1 MVRVRRQLM
10 SNIADVEVLTP
21 AEFRERSRT
30 FWLFGTGAGAALFAG
45 ALLGVIVGTVVV
57 AQTLYASTK
66 EHLNEFATLRAMGS
80 SRRYIYKVIL
90 WQALLSAI
98 IGFCHRS
105 TGRRRRRAADRRD
118 RVADR
123 DHARADGRAVC
134 ADPRHVY
141 RVVDRGDRSGHPHR
155 TRHGVHAMSE
165 PILEAANVTK
175 DLGSGAA
182 KVAALKGVSLA
193 LSGGELTL
201 LMGPSGSGKTTLLS
215 ILGCMLSPT
224 EGTVHICQQS
234 TAGADPEEL
243 ARLRREHVGFV
254 FQSFH
259 LFPTLS
265 ATDNVRLALDVRGE
279 PRRAAKV
286 RSREALAKVGL
297 AHKIKAYPRELSGGE
312 QQRVAIARAIVGNPS
327 IILAD
332 EPTAALDGAN
342 GQAVMKLLAE
352 IARERGHAVLIV
364 THDPRLLPFADR
376 VVHIEDGRII
386 AEERGGIRQT
396 LENH

>member
-1 MVRVRRQLM
+1 MTEPVVE
-10 SNIADVEVLTP
+10 ADD
-21 AEFRERSRT
+21 
-30 FWLFGTGAGAALFAG
+30 
-45 ALLGVIVGTVVV
+45 VV
-57 AQTLYASTK
+57 K
-66 EHLNEFATLRAMGS
+66 F
-80 SRRYIYKVIL
+80 
-90 WQALLSAI
+90 
-98 IGFCHRS
+98 
-105 TGRRRRRAADRRD
+105 
-118 RVADR
+118 
-123 DHARADGRAVC
+123 
-134 ADPRHVY
+134 
-141 RVVDRGDRSGHPHR
+141 
-155 TRHGVHAMSE
+155 
-165 PILEAANVTK
+165 
-175 DLGSGAA
+175 LGSGAA
-182 KVAALKGVSLA
+182 QVQALKGVSLA

-215 ILGCMLSPT
+215 ILGCMLTPT
-224 EGTVHICQQS
+224 EGTVRVCQHS
-234 TAGADPEEL
+234 TAGLDPEEL
-243 ARLRREHVGFV
+243 ARLRRDHVGFV

-265 ATDNVRLALDVRGE
+265 TTDNVRLALDVRGE

-352 IARERGHAVLIV
+352 LARERGHAVLIV

>member
-1 MVRVRRQLM
+1 
-10 SNIADVEVLTP
+10 
-21 AEFRERSRT
+21 
-30 FWLFGTGAGAALFAG
+30 
-45 ALLGVIVGTVVV
+45 
-57 AQTLYASTK
+57 
-66 EHLNEFATLRAMGS
+66 
-80 SRRYIYKVIL
+80 
-90 WQALLSAI
+90 
-98 IGFCHRS
+98 
-105 TGRRRRRAADRRD
+105 
-118 RVADR
+118 
-123 DHARADGRAVC
+123 
-134 ADPRHVY
+134 
-141 RVVDRGDRSGHPHR
+141 
-155 TRHGVHAMSE
+155 MSE

-215 ILGCMLSPT
+215 ILGCLLSPT